1 VFRKIISAVFLL
13 SILLNSC
20 TFIEFGGEGELPDPV
35 VTTVPPP
42 NPDLAVQVFL
52 EAWEAGEYAT
62 MYSLL
67 SSNSQGAYSLEDF
80 SGRYQEIMQGGR
92 FTNVRGEIVS
102 SLITN
107 PYQAEVRYRVI
118 LTSSI
123 VGDVVREINISLV
136 RESGQDWG
144 LEWSDAAIMPEL
156 TPENGIIVAP
166 LRPTRGNIYDA
177 DGEVFVTEGLQAVSM
192 YLVPNAIG
200 GEESEE
206 VMLSAVRRLLGLA
219 AVDPIVARYE
229 FIRNTN
235 FFVPLGTVA
244 YDDYIG
250 IEGIPGV
257 TVSLP
262 YLTRYYFGDGLTP
275 LDGGAAPH
283 AIGYVSQIQ
292 EDELDE
298 MQFQGYLG
306 DEFIGRIG
314 LEARFED
321 QLRGDYGGSL
331 FLTDSSGEIIGGE
344 LAGRNAG
351 LPYSV
356 YTTLDRNLQN
366 WAQNALL
373 GFRGA
378 VVVMEVD
385 TGSVLALASSP
396 GFDPNIFDPQNYNSV
411 GRSEIQQVLN
421 EAGQPFINR
430 ATGSTYAAGSV
441 FKMIT
446 MAAALESGLFDTEE
460 IYYCDLLFTDHG
472 GTPLEDWRLEKERPP
487 AGNLDIIGGL
497 DHSCNPWFYRIGLRL
512 FREGYQG
519 DITDMAL
526 AFGLGSP
533 TGIELNEA
541 DTIQVP
547 GPENAQDT
555 LGQDWNENDMMQL
568 AIGQSALAVTPLQLA
583 RYVAAL
589 GNGGRLLQP
598 YIVDRVENAE
608 GEVFYSGETVEQG
621 DVPVSPETLEAIREG
636 MINVIRDPD
645 GTAYRRFLGLNL
657 NLAGKTGTATS
668 GETSDPHAWF
678 VGYSFE
684 EREDQPDI
692 VVVVLVE
699 FIGDGSDWAA
709 PVFRRMMEVY
719 FYGSPRQPYPWE
731 ERIGVPAVDEDEE
744 EEATPTPE
752 GT

>member
-1 VFRKIISAVFLL
+1 MFRKLVSAIFVFGV
-13 SILLNSC
+13 LLNAC
-20 TFIEFGGEGELPDPV
+20 TFIEVGGEGDLPDPV

-42 NPDLAVQVFL
+42 NPDLTVQVFL

-67 SSNSQGAYSLEDF
+67 SPQTQASISLEDF
-80 SGRYQEIMQGGR
+80 SGRYQEIMRGGR
-92 FTNVRGEIVS
+92 FTAVRGEIVS
-102 SLITN
+102 SLISN

-136 RESGQDWG
+136 RQNGQDWG

-156 TPENGIIVAP
+156 APENGLTVAP

-177 DGEVFVTEGLQAVSM
+177 NGEVFVTEGLQAVSM
-192 YLVPNAIG
+192 YLVPNTIG
-200 GEESEE
+200 GEEAED
-206 VMLSAVRRLLGLA
+206 VMLSTVRRLFGLA

-229 FIRNTN
+229 FIRDTN
-235 FFVPLGTVA
+235 FFVPLGTVP
-244 YDDYIG
+244 YDDYVG

-262 YLTRYYFGDGLTP
+262 YLTRYYYGDGLTP

-298 MQFQGYLG
+298 MRSLGYLG
-306 DEFIGRIG
+306 DEYVGRVG

-321 QLRGDYGGSL
+321 QLRGEYGGSL
-331 FLTDSSGEIIGGE
+331 FLTDANGEITGGE

-378 VVVMEVD
+378 VVVMERD
-385 TGSVLALASSP
+385 TGRVLALASSP
-396 GFDPNIFDPQNYNSV
+396 GFDPNIFDPQNYNNI
-411 GRSEIQQVLN
+411 GRSEIQQILN

-430 ATGSTYAAGSV
+430 ATGSTYPAGSV

-460 IYYCDLLFTDHG
+460 IYYCDLLFTEHG
-472 GTPLEDWRLEKERPP
+472 GTPLEDWRYDKERPP

-497 DHSCNPWFYRIGLRL
+497 DHSCNPWFYRIGLHL
-512 FREGYQG
+512 FREGHQS

-526 AFGLGSP
+526 AFGFGSP

-541 DTIQVP
+541 DTMQVP
-547 GPENAQDT
+547 GPDNAQET
-555 LGQDWNENDMMQL
+555 LGQAWNENDMMQL
-568 AIGQSALAVTPLQLA
+568 AIGQSALAVTPLQVA
-583 RYVAAL
+583 RYVAAI

-608 GEVFYSGETVEQG
+608 GEVYFQGETVVQSE
-621 DVPVSPETLEAIREG
+621 VPVSPETMAAIQEG
-636 MINVIRDPD
+636 MVNVIREPD
-645 GTAYRRFLGLNL
+645 ATAYRRFLGLNI

-668 GETSDPHAWF
+668 GEGTEPHAWF
-678 VGYSFE
+678 AGYSFE
-684 EREDQPDI
+684 EREDLPDI
-692 VVVVLVE
+692 VVVALVE
-699 FIGDGSDWAA
+699 NIGEGSDWAA
-709 PVFRRMMEVY
+709 PIFRRMMEVY

-731 ERIGVPAVDEDEE
+731 ERIGVPAPEEDEE
-744 EEATPTPE
+744 AEPTPTPE
-752 GT
+752 AQ